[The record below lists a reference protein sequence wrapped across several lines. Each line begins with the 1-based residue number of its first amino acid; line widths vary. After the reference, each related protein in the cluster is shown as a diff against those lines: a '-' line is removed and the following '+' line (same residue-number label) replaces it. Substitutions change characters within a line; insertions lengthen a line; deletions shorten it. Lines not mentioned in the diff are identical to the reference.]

1 MGNQKGFTL
10 IELVV
15 VIVILG
21 ILAAVAVPKFVDMSA
36 EARQAAVDGVAGGLA
51 SASAI
56 NYAAGLAKGAVHGKA
71 LADAADIT
79 DVVDAT
85 GCTVAVAQLL
95 VPDAHFHASNAGAYN
110 ISGGT
115 LTNIGDRVTCTV
127 TSNDD
132 STKTA
137 TFSLYGVK

>member
-21 ILAAVAVPKFVDMSA
+21 ILAAVAVPKFIDMTS
-36 EARQAAVDGVAGGLA
+36 EARQAAVDGIAGGLA

-56 NYAAGLAKGAVHGKA
+56 NYAAALAKGAVHGAA
-71 LADAADIT
+71 LATAADIA
-79 DVVDAT
+79 DVENAVD
-85 GCTVAVAQLL
+85 CTNAVALLL
-95 VPDAHFHASNAGAYN
+95 VPDGNFGAGAGAYT

-115 LTNIGDRVTCTV
+115 PVNIGDRVACLV

-132 STKTA
+132 NTKTA
-137 TFSLYGVK
+137 NFSLYGAK